1 MKARVYGKKIS
12 VYISD
17 NFAMTF
23 AKNSIYVLK
32 VTRDTVFIKSPI
44 VRDLV
49 IPIPISK

>member
-23 AKNSIYVLK
+23 AKNSTYVLK
-32 VTRDTVFIKSPI
+32 VTRDVVFVKSPL
-44 VRDLV
+44 VRDLI